1 METARDSLGESP
13 RDNPQ
18 RQPHQPS
25 QTTPQTHQ
33 TPLHPPHQP
42 PTPTPPI
49 TQLHQPNPATQ
60 PPLQPHQPQPPAAET
75 QKGNT
80 PNNTKMQSLGTPN
93 CKNVGGPLGAKQLK
107 MPYKGV
113 HSTEHNNPAHPCNTE
128 KPTSETT
135 KHTVG
140 HTQTKPHK
148 SSDCQTQGKILQ
160 IWKWRAH
167 RPQGFSLFS
176 GIYLNLKKEK

>member
-1 METARDSLGESP
+1 MGGNSQRQPGRE
-13 RDNPQ
+13 PQ
-18 RQPHQPS
+18 RQPPETAPPALPDHHH
-25 QTTPQTHQ
+25 PQTHQ

-60 PPLQPHQPQPPAAET
+60 PPLQPHQPQHPPAAET

-107 MPYKGV
+107 MLYKWFNC
-113 HSTEHNNPAHPCNTE
+113 TEHNNPPHPCNTE
-128 KPTSETT
+128 KPKSNTT
-135 KHTVG
+135 NTVG
-140 HTQTKPHK
+140 HTQTEPHT
-148 SSDCQTQGKILQ
+148 SSDCQTHGKILQ
-160 IWKWRAH
+160 I
-167 RPQGFSLFS
+167 
-176 GIYLNLKKEK
+176 